1 MIVKDI
7 LASCHLDIQCGKEYL
22 NREITVTDINR
33 PGLALAGYLEHFDR
47 QRIQVIGMTELSF
60 LHSLDTDTAQKR
72 FGAFIDMDFPCLVI
86 TRNLVLPDIW
96 SDLAQNGQV
105 PLLNTDMPTTQFIGM
120 LTDYLDYR
128 LAPSSRIHGVFL
140 DVHGVGVL
148 ITGESGVGKSETA
161 LELIHRGHRLIA
173 DDAVDITRRGANTLI
188 GTAPDRIRYLIEI
201 RGLGILDVKMLFG
214 TGAIRMSGSIDLV
227 IQLEEW
233 QQGKYYDR
241 LGIDEEETMVL
252 GVSLPY
258 LTIPVRPGRNLAAIV
273 EVAAM
278 NYRQKILGYKPALR
292 FIENWQ

>member
-7 LASCHLDIQCGKEYL
+7 IDACNLQIQCGPEYL
-22 NREITVTDINR
+22 NREVTVADINR

-47 QRIQVIGMTELSF
+47 QRIQVIGTTELSF
-60 LHSLDTDTAQKR
+60 LDSFDAETALVRWQ
-72 FGAFIDMDFPCLVI
+72 ALVAMSFPCLVI
-86 TRNLVLPDIW
+86 TRGLIVPDSWNL
-96 SDLAQNGQV
+96 AAENQQV
-105 PLLNTDMPTTQFIGM
+105 PLLRTDLPTTQFIGL

-173 DDAVDITRRGANTLI
+173 DDAVDITRRGASVLV
-188 GTAPDRIRYLIEI
+188 GRAPDRIRHLIEI
-201 RGLGILDVKMLFG
+201 RGLGILDVKTLFG
-214 TGAIRMSGSIDLV
+214 TGAIRLFGEVNLV

-241 LGIDEEETMVL
+241 LGIDEEQTVILE
-252 GVSLPY
+252 VSLPY

-278 NYRQKILGYKPALR
+278 NYRQKLLGYQPVLR
-292 FIENWQ
+292 FIEN

>member
-1 MIVKDI
+1 VIVQDI
-7 LASCHLDIQCGKEYL
+7 IAACHLKIQCGEEYL
-22 NREITVTDINR
+22 NREVTVTDINR
-33 PGLALAGYLEHFDR
+33 PGLALAGYLEHFDC

-60 LHSLDTDTAQKR
+60 LHSLDTHMALNR
-72 FGAFIDMDFPCLVI
+72 FGAFIAMGFPCLVI
-86 TRNLVLPDIW
+86 TRNLVLPDSW
-96 SDLAQNGQV
+96 SDLAENGQV
-105 PLLNTDMPTTQFIGM
+105 LLLNTDLPTTQFISI

-173 DDAVDITRRGANTLI
+173 DDAVDITRRGPSTLI

-214 TGAIRMSGSIDLV
+214 TGAIRQSGSIDLV

-241 LGIDEEETMVL
+241 LGIDEEKTIILDVP
-252 GVSLPY
+252 LPY

-292 FIENWQ
+292 FN